1 MCLAKNSTGGFYAV
15 KNSNRIVYNFNIG
28 WLFHK
33 GDIENAYKYDYDDS
47 NFNIVHLPH
56 GIELT
61 SENASGMRNHQ
72 GVVWYRKHF
81 TLDVENRNKRHFI
94 YFDAVMGKCEVYLNG
109 TLMTK
114 HYGGYLPFIIDI
126 THMVNYQK
134 DNVITIKADNSDD
147 DSYPP
152 GKSQDN
158 LDFTYLGGIYRNVY
172 LIETDKVYVTNN
184 IEDNNG
190 SGSGVLINT
199 LNINDKEAIIEVKN
213 HIINTDSYD
222 RKFSLKTI
230 LEDSDLNILLTK
242 SQDVT
247 LKSGQGQIFTQQIT
261 IENPHLWY
269 PNDPYLHF
277 IETQIIENDII
288 VDDLRTRFGIRTLE
302 MCNLKGLYINNK
314 PIGYKLS
321 GVNRHQDYVYVGN
334 ALPDSGQRRDA
345 MLIRGGGSN
354 IVRAAHYPLS
364 PAFMDACDELGLLVS
379 VPNPGWQFYNENN
392 PIFGQRV
399 KEDTKNMVRRDR
411 NRPSVLYYEIV
422 LNETLN
428 HPVSVIK
435 EMHEIVHE
443 ELPYTSTLTAGD
455 MDLGK
460 KADLDFYFTG
470 GKQENVKCTY
480 QREYGDG
487 GEVDNWISQNAATR
501 VNTCWGEQ
509 ALINQLL
516 KRARQLDE
524 LYKTKPTRIGGS
536 LWCGIDHQR
545 GYHPDPFLGGL
556 LDVYRI
562 PRYSYYLYKSQ
573 YDADFHLDGIK
584 TGPMIFIAHELTQIS
599 GRDVYIITNCDSVRL
614 YWAGKDYG
622 IAEPIDDF
630 KWMPHPPIVFRDV
643 FDFNVIATKYR
654 DITNNLEMVVEGI
667 VDSKVVCRRVK
678 KYPERL
684 TGVKLEIDDQGI
696 DLIADGSDFVPV
708 RAVLVDNKGIKK
720 VLSSE
725 YVHFTIEGEG
735 NVIGNEVNY
744 ANPMKTQFGVATA
757 LIRST
762 TRPGSI
768 KVKAYVNGLSSDEIT
783 INSIKPYMPF
793 IYDDRYVNRTDEDDS
808 TLPTI
813 IKNEPNDINDMQELN
828 NEIKRLKLLLT
839 SKEQDIME
847 LMGKI

>member
-1 MCLAKNSTGGFYAV
+1 MYTNENSTGGFYTV
-15 KNSNRIVYNFNIG
+15 KNSNRTVYNFNVG
-28 WLFHK
+28 WLFYK
-33 GDIENAYKYDYDDS
+33 GDIENAYEYEYDDS
-47 NFNIVHLPH
+47 KFDIVHLPH

-61 SENASGMRNHQ
+61 CENTSGMRNYQ
-72 GVVWYRKHF
+72 GIVWYRKHF
-81 TLDVENRNKRHFI
+81 ALDSVNKRNYI
-94 YFDAVMGKCEVYLNG
+94 YFDGIMGKCEVYLNG
-109 TLMTK
+109 VLINK
-114 HYGGYLPFIIDI
+114 HFGGYLPFMIDI
-126 THMVNYQK
+126 TDRINYNQ
-134 DNVITIKADNSDD
+134 DNVIAIKADNSDD

-172 LIETDKVYVTNN
+172 VIETDKLYVTNN
-184 IEDNNG
+184 IEHVNDS
-190 SGSGVLINT
+190 SGGISINT
-199 LNINDKEAIIEVKN
+199 LNITDKEAVIEVKT
-213 HIINTDSYD
+213 HIRNTDSHD
-222 RKFSLKTI
+222 RTFSLKTI
-230 LEDSDLNILLTK
+230 LEDSSLNIISTK
-242 SQDVT
+242 LQDIT
-247 LKSGQGQIFTQQIT
+247 LESGQEHMFTEQLT
-261 IENPHLWY
+261 IRNPHLWY

-277 IETQIIENDII
+277 IETQIVEDNII
-288 VDDLRTRFGIRTLE
+288 VDNLRTRFGIRTFE
-302 MCNLKGLYINNK
+302 MRDYQGLYINGK

-334 ALPDSGQRRDA
+334 ALPDSGQRRDT
-345 MLIRGGGSN
+345 MLIREGGSN

-364 PAFMDACDELGLLVS
+364 SVFMDACDELGLLVS
-379 VPNPGWQFYNENN
+379 VPNPGWQFYNVNN
-392 PIFGQRV
+392 PVFSERV
-399 KEDTKNMVRRDR
+399 KEDTRNMVRRDR

-428 HPVSVIK
+428 QPVPIIE

-443 ELPYTSTLTAGD
+443 ELPYASALTAGD
-455 MDLGK
+455 MDLGR
-460 KADLDFYFTG
+460 KAHLDFYFTG
-470 GKQENVKCTY
+470 GKKENVKCTY

-509 ALINQLL
+509 PLINQLL
-516 KRARQLDE
+516 KRAGQLDE
-524 LYKTKPTRIGGS
+524 LYKSKPTRIGGS

-556 LDVYRI
+556 LDIYRI

-573 YDADFHLDGIK
+573 YDADFHMDGIE

-599 GRDVYIITNCDSVRL
+599 GKDIYILTNCDSVRL
-614 YWAGKDYG
+614 YWAGIDFGIKKPIEDYKG
-622 IAEPIDDF
+622 L
-630 KWMPHPPIVFRDV
+630 PHPPIVFRDV
-643 FDFNVIATKYR
+643 FDFSVIATGYR
-654 DITNNLEMVVEGI
+654 DRTDELELVVEGLI
-667 VDSKVVCRRVK
+667 DSKVVCREVK

-684 TGVKLEIDDQGI
+684 TGIKLEADDMGI

-708 RAVLVDNKGIKK
+708 RAVLVDNKGVKK

-725 YVHFTIEGEG
+725 YVHFTVEGEG
-735 NVIGNEVNY
+735 NVIGSESNY

-762 TRPGSI
+762 TKAGII
-768 KVKAYVNGLSSDEIT
+768 KVKAYVNGLESDEI
-783 INSIKPYMPF
+783 IIDSIKPDMPF
-793 IYDDRYVNRTDEDDS
+793 IYNDRYLNRNDENDGSSPIIIRNASAENDD
-808 TLPTI
+808 I
-813 IKNEPNDINDMQELN
+813 HELK